1 MHLMWLTV
9 LLCIPFGQNK
19 PAAPITQ
26 QPCLK
31 LHTWDA
37 GKKMNGCQFSPDS
50 KHFACMV
57 DVDDKEAKLVVWNV
71 QSDKPV
77 HSWQMPHRA
86 FPEFRFLNMK
96 SQEELNFVQFISSNQ
111 IVVTAVRE
119 VNKADFI
126 FYVTVADLENKA
138 IKHHEFKLT
147 TPFSLSWCAFHF
159 ATHAPVVV
167 AYISHPDKS
176 PPDTSQQ
183 SGYWQR
189 VNLLSGLV
197 EKNGYLEST
206 FPKHYGF
213 GLPQLPPDGN
223 WMLITTNR
231 HGFSDG
237 SGRLPVGLLYHL
249 MTEQQ
254 IGEVLFSSASRG
266 SDNITAMFS
275 PDGKHVSWQEFDRIQ
290 LIELSDLK
298 KINEWK
304 APKITSLPDGTMPP
318 RRFVP
323 LNGISRVI
331 EYTSPHSFRSAIEP
345 GRKPIGPGD
354 SGNDQHGVPT
364 GWSLWRSGTKEAEI
378 LPLHWWFGLSTCSIS
393 PDGKYLAQMKFHKD
407 GKHLIHFDVFQL
419 NP

>member
-1 MHLMWLTV
+1 MHLIWLTV
-9 LLCIPFGQNK
+9 LLCIPMGQND
-19 PAAPITQ
+19 PAKPITQ
-26 QPCLK
+26 QSCLK
-31 LHTWDA
+31 LQTWDA

-57 DVDDKEAKLVVWNV
+57 DVDDKEAKLVVWKIHN
-71 QSDKPV
+71 DKPV

-119 VNKADFI
+119 VKKADFV
-126 FYVTVADLENKA
+126 FYVTIADLETKA

-189 VNLLSGLV
+189 VNLLSGLE
-197 EKNGYLEST
+197 EKKGYLESR
-206 FPKHYGF
+206 FPRHYGF
-213 GLPQLPPDGN
+213 NLNQLSPDGN
-223 WMLITTNR
+223 WVLISASR
-231 HGFSDG
+231 HGFPDG

-249 MTEQQ
+249 MTEQLS
-254 IGEVLFSSASRG
+254 GEVLFSSTSRG
-266 SDNITAMFS
+266 SDNIAAMFS
-275 PDGKHVSWQEFDRIQ
+275 LDGKHVSWQEFDRLQ
-290 LIELSDLK
+290 LIELNELK
-298 KINEWK
+298 KISEWN
-304 APKITSLPDGTMPP
+304 APKIKSLPDGTMPR

-323 LNGISRVI
+323 LNGTSRVI
-331 EYTSPHSFRSAIEP
+331 EYTSRYSSRSAIELV
-345 GRKPIGPGD
+345 GKPAN
-354 SGNDQHGVPT
+354 SKEFGNDLNGVPL
-364 GWSLWRSGTKEAEI
+364 GWSLWRSGTKEAET
-378 LPLHWWFGLSTCSIS
+378 LPLFWYNGLNTCSIS